1 MRPTKSRDEFFAGS
15 FSHLDLTVNI
25 LIKLLCF
32 DSRYGEGKIDFNQHR
47 LPFDISIE
55 SLEPFMVVDDD
66 YNYSSA
72 GMRLFFTRN
81 EFGLLMG
88 GYYVPT
94 FIFALLSLVSY
105 SIDADMVRDHP

>member
-1 MRPTKSRDEFFAGS
+1 MYLHFVFVLIQFKIS
-15 FSHLDLTVNI
+15 VNFNEGTI
-25 LIKLLCF
+25 IITLLCF
-32 DSRYGEGKIDFNQHR
+32 HCRHGEGKIDFNQHR
-47 LPFDISIE
+47 LPFDISME